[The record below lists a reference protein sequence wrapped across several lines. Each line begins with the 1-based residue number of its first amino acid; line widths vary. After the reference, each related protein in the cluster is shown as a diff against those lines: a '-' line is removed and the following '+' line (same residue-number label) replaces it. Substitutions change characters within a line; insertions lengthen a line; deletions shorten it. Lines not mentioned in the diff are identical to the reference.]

1 MVSCCHCNIYS
12 CLYLPRSKKNPHLL
26 SFLISCR
33 AFGSGATAEFVRV
46 TEPAMGPVNWFSWLD
61 SGLCRGVFLTRNKRC
76 VLSLLATVWKWDSKF
91 AQEMALFRR
100 KLFPHPVG
108 SKSLTPASPSSSSIT
123 LPVLPHGPQSAAAAS
138 CLIQLLTPQ
147 VFKLRLFRLQPVS
160 KSASPQPANPH
171 STPHTAASH
180 PASHR
185 VAPPLAQNLPP
196 SGQIRS
202 PLNPQRSPFRGNSS
216 GYQTMPQRKQC
227 SAFGSSTSV

>member
-1 MVSCCHCNIYS
+1 MFICPSLFLSNHLFPRFSNPVYLSPCASSGICSVMVSCCHCNIYS

-123 LPVLPHGPQSAAAAS
+123 LPVLPHGPQSAS
-138 CLIQLLTPQ
+138 LL
-147 VFKLRLFRLQPVS
+147 L
-160 KSASPQPANPH
+160 ASP
-171 STPHTAASH
+171 
-180 PASHR
+180 
-185 VAPPLAQNLPP
+185 
-196 SGQIRS
+196 
-202 PLNPQRSPFRGNSS
+202 
-216 GYQTMPQRKQC
+216 
-227 SAFGSSTSV
+227 